1 MISKTIYFGKVDS
14 LIILFSNLNLQLDVK
29 NFKEKI
35 FPLLLPKILDFL
47 SNIKNEAE
55 FKNLKIKSTQ
65 LISFIIEMEN
75 NAADFESNG
84 SLLDYIKS
92 LS

>member
-1 MISKTIYFGKVDS
+1 
-14 LIILFSNLNLQLDVK
+14 
-29 NFKEKI
+29 
-35 FPLLLPKILDFL
+35 
-47 SNIKNEAE
+47 
-55 FKNLKIKSTQ
+55 

-75 NAADFESNG
+75 NAADFESNA